1 VVTYEVV
8 FHHEGNQA
16 KHNVNKDLPKGNNP
30 TVRHYVGFEPI
41 KTGQSYHTAPASSK
55 RLHSNEKC

>member
-1 VVTYEVV
+1 V

-16 KHNVNKDLPKGNNP
+16 KHNVNKYLAKGNNP
-30 TVRHYVGFEPI
+30 TVRHYVGLEPI
-41 KTGQSYHTAPASSK
+41 KTGQGYHTAPASSK